1 MVPQRRVA
9 RYMIRKVRDERA
21 SRRRDTLAVEEPMEI
36 RLNLPR
42 STGERRDHS
51 LSVTMRTPGDDFE
64 LAVGFLYTEGV
75 IESPD
80 DVDEVTYCLG
90 TEKTEQAYNVVSVR
104 LRAGIHFDPELLQRN
119 FYTTSSCGV
128 CGKTSLEAI
137 ETRRCPILPQGHPV
151 VPMET
156 IHTLNEQL
164 HSDQSVFQA
173 TGGLHAAGVFSA
185 DGELIGLREDVG
197 RHNAVDKV
205 IGERLLADELPLN
218 DRLLMVSGRA
228 SFEIMQKALVAG
240 IPIVAAVGAPS
251 SLAVDLAREFGMTL
265 LGFVR
270 GERYNIYA
278 GGARIETAPIGEVA
292 EVRESLASD

>member
-9 RYMIRKVRDERA
+9 RYMIRKVRDDRS

-36 RLNLPR
+36 RLDLASP
-42 STGERRDHS
+42 SGERREHS
-51 LSVTMRTPGDDFE
+51 LSVTMRTPGDDFQ
-64 LAVGFLYTEGV
+64 LAAGFLFTEGV
-75 IESPD
+75 VETPD
-80 DVDEVTYCLG
+80 DIEEITYCMG
-90 TEKTEQAYNVVSVR
+90 AEKAEQAYNVVSVR
-104 LRAGIHFDPELLQRN
+104 LRHGINFDPELLQRN

-137 ETRRCPILPQGHPV
+137 ETQRCPILPQGRPV
-151 VPMET
+151 MALET
-156 IHTLNEQL
+156 VHALNEQL

-173 TGGLHAAGVFSA
+173 TGGLHAAGLFNA
-185 DGELIGLREDVG
+185 DGELIHLREDVG

-205 IGERLLADELPLN
+205 IGDKLLDGGLPLN
-218 DRLLMVSGRA
+218 DHLLMVSGRT

-240 IPIVAAVGAPS
+240 IPMVAAVGAPS

-270 GERYNIYA
+270 DGRYNVYA
-278 GGARIETAPIGEVA
+278 GGARIRTATELDVGGAVPSERV
-292 EVRESLASD
+292 